1 MFGIGLPEMIVIL
14 AVALI
19 VVGPDKLPELARS
32 LARGVQELKKTVDE
46 VKSSLQEESGVLDE
60 VQTELKETAHDLN
73 SQLLE
78 SDTWQPG
85 ENDEDEFAEDDL
97 IDLEPLE
104 ERPWERDCKTVPDH
118 SEQTEQADHPGQ
130 PDRDNQ
136 MHTVQDARGELKPE
150 STDKPPWAGHELPQ
164 NANKATAPSPEDK
177 QPPEPSR
184 T

>member
-46 VKSSLQEESGVLDE
+46 VKTSLQEESGVLDE
-60 VQTELKETAHDLN
+60 VQTELKDTAHDLN
-73 SQLLE
+73 SHLLE
-78 SDTWQPG
+78 SDTWQPD
-85 ENDEDEFAEDDL
+85 EDDEDEFAEDDL

-104 ERPWERDCKTVPDH
+104 ERPWERDRKTEPDQVH
-118 SEQTEQADHPGQ
+118 S
-130 PDRDNQ
+130 
-136 MHTVQDARGELKPE
+136 VQDAHNEPEPE
-150 STDKPPWAGHELPQ
+150 SADKPLLAGQDLPQ
-164 NANKATAPSPEDK
+164 NKNRATAPSPENK

>member
-46 VKSSLQEESGVLDE
+46 VKISLQEESGVLDE

-78 SDTWQPG
+78 SDTWQPD

-104 ERPWERDCKTVPDH
+104 ERPWERDRKTEPDH
-118 SEQTEQADHPGQ
+118 SEQTDQTDQPGQ

-136 MHTVQDARGELKPE
+136 MHTIQDVRGELKAE
-150 STDKPPWAGHELPQ
+150 STDKPPRAGHELPQ

-177 QPPEPSR
+177 QSPEPSR

>member
-46 VKSSLQEESGVLDE
+46 VKISLQEESGVLDE
-60 VQTELKETAHDLN
+60 VQTELKETANDLN

-78 SDTWQPG
+78 SDTWQPD

-104 ERPWERDCKTVPDH
+104 ERPWERERKTEPDQ
-118 SEQTEQADHPGQ
+118 SDQTEQADQPGQ
-130 PDRDNQ
+130 PDRDDQ
-136 MHTVQDARGELKPE
+136 GHTVQDAREEPE
-150 STDKPPWAGHELPQ
+150 PEPTDKPLLAGHDLPQ
-164 NANKATAPSPEDK
+164 NANKATAPSPENK
-177 QPPEPSR
+177 QSPEPSR